1 MISDHSNKLQLLAD
15 RIENIEKEYKTEILL
30 VKEQVYNLNSK
41 RNDYLAIILLFSLNL
56 FIL

>member
-1 MISDHSNKLQLLAD
+1 MIADHGNKLQLLAD